1 MYSRSALSGAFFLF
15 STGYRFYIYLDSS
28 SRLTLRMVKPPPP
41 NMGPATAHA
50 GRQLTSPLS
59 GMPMGSR
66 TDEVVRVQ
74 ASVYSNGVFIMCIPG
89 WIVCCC
95 QDRNKESYRSHGEA
109 REVYSLFQ
117 VPNDSLGQRV
127 HMWQVAELETMM
139 RWGDSSLLTR
149 EQKLRTTH
157 DLWTQHLQ
165 HPRRF
170 VCLASSGVLVLH
182 RRQPW
187 EKLDFAC
194 KNLGLLQAARAGQGH
209 DKLCR
214 FQLRFPREQVCATAL
229 LWWVL
234 TQGDRPGASSSN
246 PSVAASVLL
255 DMKTLP
261 VQGAMPLA
269 SLAQGSS
276 HQSLDPRFRGILIA
290 LSRFLRP
297 FWNDKVFAGSGKTI
311 SHLEWKYIVSQ
322 LHFVSRFLTEFEDR
336 LPGHQSGRQDDMT
349 VREIR
354 DFISH
359 CRELCS
365 LFSILTRDPLWHT
378 LAHSREEDIVRSME
392 LDFRTLV
399 LRIICRPHND
409 LTHQQLL
416 SVILKLIQQTA
427 RTSAIYSPGAASDQG
442 ARAASKREMLIRDI
456 ETQCPNIFKPF
467 ERSKMRAESWL
478 SEAKEAKESNRER
491 VEACLF
497 KAKEHYLKLS
507 MELTYADLARM
518 CDSFIELGKHMSALQ
533 VLLKRF
539 SEQVD
544 VAGNEADLYRAILG
558 RLALVEDESAFQ
570 AGLELSLADKGL
582 YRQAVRVDYTEPA
595 VYGVYR
601 CVLEGADS
609 GYRWPI
615 LRRLPILR
623 KVSSAQHYLVEFLRI
638 SSLAEKLCD
647 VYNETEQYSK
657 AGEVC
662 LQQANA
668 RCFETANSGISP
680 TLTDR
685 IHWFRQAAKAAKLNG
700 GALNNHTQASL
711 LDQYADIA
719 HIQQH
724 LAQVLEESTS
734 LSARQDAS
742 GLLHRLTRE
751 LLSLQEIFER
761 ACEFDCYDVAMEVC
775 EAAASGEDVHAGY
788 LNLSQVMSKLWKL
801 ILHKAWRGEGSGD
814 EEPEEAWARVEASVC
829 DIGRRFARKD
839 GFLPVHDLVIWLEDC
854 AHKNFYCTPSMQ
866 DSWSDACR
874 AEGKHHFFWCGDG
887 GIASLSAPAFR
898 VPRLLLLSLG
908 IEPLKLIKAYCD
920 MLDSAVLSA
929 DGRKR
934 THCFRTLVMLYTVF
948 LRDARDT
955 DQEALLPFAAIEND
969 FVRLEAKVKPSAHHP
984 LRSLP

>member
-1 MYSRSALSGAFFLF
+1 
-15 STGYRFYIYLDSS
+15 
-28 SRLTLRMVKPPPP
+28 
-41 NMGPATAHA
+41 MG
-50 GRQLTSPLS
+50 
-59 GMPMGSR
+59 
-66 TDEVVRVQ
+66 
-74 ASVYSNGVFIMCIPG
+74 
-89 WIVCCC
+89 
-95 QDRNKESYRSHGEA
+95 
-109 REVYSLFQ
+109 
-117 VPNDSLGQRV
+117 
-127 HMWQVAELETMM
+127 
-139 RWGDSSLLTR
+139 
-149 EQKLRTTH
+149 
-157 DLWTQHLQ
+157 
-165 HPRRF
+165 
-170 VCLASSGVLVLH
+170 LV
-182 RRQPW
+182 
-187 EKLDFAC
+187 
-194 KNLGLLQAARAGQGH
+194 QAARAPQGQEG
-209 DKLCR
+209 LCR
-214 FQLRFPREQVCATAL
+214 HVLRFPREQACATSL

-234 TQGDRPGASSSN
+234 TQGDRPGVSSSN

-255 DMKTLP
+255 DMKP
-261 VQGAMPLA
+261 VNAQGGVMPLVAHAQVA
-269 SLAQGSS
+269 SMQP
-276 HQSLDPRFRGILIA
+276 LDPRFRGILIA

-297 FWNDKVFAGSGKTI
+297 FWNEKVFAGSGKAMR
-311 SHLEWKYIVSQ
+311 HGEWKYVVSQ
-322 LHFVSRFLTEFEDR
+322 LHFVNRFLTEFEDR
-336 LPGHQSGRQDDMT
+336 LPGHQNGRQDDMT

-354 DFISH
+354 DFVAQ
-359 CRELCS
+359 CRELSS
-365 LFSILTRDPLWHT
+365 LLCILTKDPQWHT
-378 LAHSREEDIVRSME
+378 LAQSKDEDIVRSKD

-399 LRIICRPHND
+399 LRIICKPHND
-409 LTHQQLL
+409 LTQQQLL

-427 RTSAIYSPGAASDQG
+427 RTSAVYSPGAASDQG
-442 ARAASKREMLIRDI
+442 ARAASKRETLVSDI

-478 SEAKEAKESNRER
+478 SEAKESRESNPER
-491 VEACLF
+491 LEACLF

-507 MELTYADLARM
+507 MDLTYADLARM
-518 CDSFIELGKHMSALQ
+518 CDCFIELGQHMSALQ

-558 RLALVEDESAFQ
+558 RLALVEDESVFE
-570 AGLELSLADKGL
+570 AGLNLSLSDKGL
-582 YRQAVRVDYTEPA
+582 YRHALRGDYTEPA

-601 CVLEGADS
+601 CVLEGPDS
-609 GYRWPI
+609 GYLWPI
-615 LRRLPILR
+615 LRRLPLLR
-623 KVSSAQHYLVEFLRI
+623 KVGSAQHYLVEFLRI
-638 SSLAEKLCD
+638 ASLAEKLCD
-647 VYNETEQYSK
+647 LYNETEQYSK

-668 RCFETANSGISP
+668 HCVEAPDGKISP

-700 GALNNHTQASL
+700 GALNNNTQASL

-724 LAQVLEESTS
+724 LTQCLDEGMPVSV
-734 LSARQDAS
+734 RHDAS

-775 EAAASGEDVHAGY
+775 EAASSGGDVQSGY

-801 ILHKAWRGEGSGD
+801 ILHKAWRGDGTSD
-814 EEPEEAWARVEASVC
+814 EVPEDAWARVEASVC

-839 GFLPVHDLVIWLEDC
+839 GFLPVHELVIWLEEC
-854 AHKNFYCTPSMQ
+854 AHKNFYCTPEMQ
-866 DSWSDACR
+866 DTWNNACR
-874 AEGKHHFFWCGDG
+874 AERRDHYFWCGDG
-887 GIASLSAPAFR
+887 GVASLSAPAFR

-920 MLDSAVLSA
+920 MLDSAVMSA

-969 FVRLEAKVKPSAHHP
+969 FVRLEAKPGVFAGELQQARGLLSA
-984 LRSLP
+984 LRVRREGIF